1 MRLLLSA
8 CLLFIVIHIVRI
20 DLESGT
26 IPTVTHASGEQ
37 NCENETSEL
46 VVTSLHDDT
55 IESLFALYPDQHMTF
70 MERLQLFYKL
80 NPHLQNQQ
88 VIGGLEI
95 VLPITTSLC
104 QNE

>member
-55 IESLFALYPDQHMTF
+55 IESVFALYPDQHMTF
-70 MERLQLFYKL
+70 MERLQLFSKL
-80 NPHLQNQQ
+80 NPHLQIHQ
-88 VIGGLEI
+88 VNGGLEI
-95 VLPITTSLC
+95 NITINTSLYW
-104 QNE
+104 NY